1 MSHRGGLG
9 AKARSQRGVVIVM
22 FALAL
27 LAMLGMAGLAI
38 DFGHATL
45 NKTRLQNSLDAAALA
60 AAKVLDQTRDQAQ
73 AREAAYAAFAA
84 NLEAAGNA
92 ELGAVGASATP
103 DALNIEFSHKL
114 QPFSPDGAATRF
126 VRVTMNDTLAVP
138 TSFLS
143 LFDQP
148 QIAVDASAVAGPSTP
163 IVQSCNVIPMALCG
177 DPAGPDLW
185 GHRPGDDVVIKEGA
199 QSHGSIGPGNFQ
211 LLALFG
217 KGGSDIRKA
226 LDSGGCATVGATVG
240 TAPGNK
246 VGPVFQGL
254 NTRFGQYEGPMKKG
268 NSGPPDLVTDEGI
281 SYEDYLHRY
290 TEEDFDEPNGSPGRR
305 IVVVPVIRCD
315 GTAKGSSSVR
325 VEGLACLF
333 LKEKAIK
340 GGKQEVHAEA
350 IGTCDPA
357 GIPGSN
363 NGTGGYII
371 QLYGDTDRWDS

>member
-1 MSHRGGLG
+1 
-9 AKARSQRGVVIVM
+9 
-22 FALAL
+22 
-27 LAMLGMAGLAI
+27 
-38 DFGHATL
+38 
-45 NKTRLQNSLDAAALA
+45 
-60 AAKVLDQTRDQAQ
+60 
-73 AREAAYAAFAA
+73 
-84 NLEAAGNA
+84 
-92 ELGAVGASATP
+92 
-103 DALNIEFSHKL
+103 
-114 QPFSPDGAATRF
+114 
-126 VRVTMNDTLAVP
+126 
-138 TSFLS
+138 
-143 LFDQP
+143 
-148 QIAVDASAVAGPSTP
+148 
-163 IVQSCNVIPMALCG
+163 
-177 DPAGPDLW
+177 
-185 GHRPGDDVVIKEGA
+185 
-199 QSHGSIGPGNFQ
+199 
-211 LLALFG
+211 
-217 KGGSDIRKA
+217 
-226 LDSGGCATVGATVG
+226 
-240 TAPGNK
+240 
-246 VGPVFQGL
+246 
-254 NTRFGQYEGPMKKG
+254 MKKG